1 MLCSGGEV
9 VVVVVVVVAVMQMTT
24 VNDSSRQKVVRT
36 TERNMYGSKRQIKR
50 TECRWK
56 ERRSSVPAAD
66 LGGDVGR
73 LDSVEALYIHTAR
86 TAAPQPLCLMPV
98 CVVSVAGTKCGLTSV
113 ESIHAACLLPVSRSE
128 GERRKEGQGTIQKQ
142 ALDRVSD

>member
-1 MLCSGGEV
+1 
-9 VVVVVVVVAVMQMTT
+9 MTT
-24 VNDSSRQKVVRT
+24 VNDGSRQKVVRA
-36 TERNMYGSKRQIKR
+36 TEGNMYESKRQIKR

-56 ERRSSVPAAD
+56 EWRSSGCSVPAAD

-113 ESIHAACLLPVSRSE
+113 
-128 GERRKEGQGTIQKQ
+128 G
-142 ALDRVSD
+142 